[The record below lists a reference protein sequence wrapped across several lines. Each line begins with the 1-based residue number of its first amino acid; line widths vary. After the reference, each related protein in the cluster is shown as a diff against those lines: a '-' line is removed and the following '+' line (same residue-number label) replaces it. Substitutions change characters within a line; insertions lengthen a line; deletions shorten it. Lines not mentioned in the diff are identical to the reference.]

1 MTACAGF
8 GGYVAIPHM
17 SPDGVLPASPSAL
30 GAGTAYIDR
39 VCGADFG
46 LTGGVAGPLVC
57 KFKFFASIQK
67 PKKKTLTLIFQLHNN
82 LLLWGFS
89 LQAYKP
95 LQRDSTWNI
104 PR

>member
-57 KFKFFASIQK
+57 KFYFASSK
-67 PKKKTLTLIFQLHNN
+67 NRRKKL
-82 LLLWGFS
+82 
-89 LQAYKP
+89 
-95 LQRDSTWNI
+95 
-104 PR
+104 